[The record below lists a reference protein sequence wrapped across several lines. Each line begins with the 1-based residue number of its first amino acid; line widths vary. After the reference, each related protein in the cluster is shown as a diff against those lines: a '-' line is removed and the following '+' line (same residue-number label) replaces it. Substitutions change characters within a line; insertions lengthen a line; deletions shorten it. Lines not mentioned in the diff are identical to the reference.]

1 MEYLL
6 QNHLPTM
13 DVPQTMATKSK
24 AKSKVI
30 EIKMRRNDLVFNLQV
45 RVQSL
50 THETS
55 KRVPTKRVVAA
66 ETATATTTTA
76 TTTATAT
83 AASDSRQLD

>member
-13 DVPQTMATKSK
+13 DVSQTTAPKSK

-55 KRVPTKRVVAA
+55 KRVPTELVVAA
-66 ETATATTTTA
+66 ETVAAATTTT
-76 TTTATAT
+76 TTTT
-83 AASDSRQLD
+83 SYSRQLD

>member
-66 ETATATTTTA
+66 ETATATTT
-76 TTTATAT
+76 ATAT